1 MKRKDKDLENKKE
14 LIKDFYKDDI
24 SKIAKNAG
32 ISGLGEILGNI
43 IGYASNVLVTR
54 RIGPSSFGIYVLAST
69 ILRVVSI
76 FSVAGLDNGL
86 IRFIA
91 LYHGKGDRARLKGVI
106 LFGTQVVGLISLIFF
121 LLLFFTS
128 NFISTRIFHN
138 PDLSFALMILLIS
151 LPFTNLMT
159 IWLGG
164 IQGFQLI
171 KYRVYVEK
179 LFQPISRLF
188 FLILFFLLGMKLF
201 GVLLASVLS
210 IIIGFII
217 AFNYLNNISPFH
229 KNSLTPIYEN
239 KTVVAFSLPLVFVTF
254 FSFLIRW
261 TDILMLGYFKTSLD
275 VGIFGAAD
283 RVIPLVSLPL
293 QSLNV
298 IFSPMISELSGERD
312 FSKLEGLFKVETKWA
327 ISLSFPIFLALSIFA
342 HPVMNIFGDAFT
354 VGATVLIIL
363 SAAQMIRVSVGS
375 TGPMLMMTGHQNISL
390 ANTTIF
396 AIANIIL
403 NYLLIPRYG
412 IIGAAIA
419 STISLIAI
427 NIVEVI
433 QIYYLLKIHPF
444 RSDLMKPLVAGVFSS
459 LVTLFILRVEVI
471 RINQYNIF
479 CLGALILSFF
489 ALYLMSMIALRLSD
503 EDRWIIDAIIRRI
516 RLATEKNTD
525 NKST

>member
-1 MKRKDKDLENKKE
+1 MGKQ
-14 LIKDFYKDDI
+14 FYKEDI

-43 IGYASNVLVTR
+43 IGYASNVLMTR
-54 RIGPSSFGIYVLAST
+54 RIGPSSFGIYMLAST

-76 FSVAGLDNGL
+76 FSVVGLDNGL
-86 IRFIA
+86 IRFVA
-91 LYHGKGDRARLKGVI
+91 LYNGRGDKSRLKGVI
-106 LFGTQVVGLISLIFF
+106 LSGTKIASVISFVFLFF
-121 LLLFFTS
+121 FFFTS
-128 NFISTRIFHN
+128 DFISTRIFPK
-138 PDLSFALMILLIS
+138 PDLSFALRILLIS
-151 LPFTNLMT
+151 LPFTTLMAV
-159 IWLGG
+159 WLGG

-171 KYRVYVEK
+171 KSRVYVER
-179 LFQPISRLF
+179 LIQPLSRLL
-188 FLILFFLLGMKLF
+188 FLLFFFLLGMQLL
-201 GVLLASVLS
+201 GVLLATVLS
-210 IIIGFII
+210 AIIGFIF
-217 AFNYLNNISPFH
+217 ALWYLTKSFPLLKGDDLIP
-229 KNSLTPIYEN
+229 LYEN
-239 KTVVAFSLPLVFVTF
+239 KSLLAFSIPLLFATF
-254 FSFLIRW
+254 FSFIIRW
-261 TDILMLGYFKTSLD
+261 TDILMLGFFKTSSE
-275 VGIFGAAD
+275 VGIFGAVD

-298 IFSPMISELSGERD
+298 IFSPMIAELYGERN

-412 IIGAAIA
+412 ITGAAVA
-419 STISLIAI
+419 SAISLIAI

-444 RSDLMKPLVAGVFSS
+444 RSDLMKPLVAGIFSS
-459 LVTLFILRVEVI
+459 LVTLSILQIEVI
-471 RINQYNIF
+471 KINQHNIF
-479 CLGALILSFF
+479 CSGALFLSFL
-489 ALYLMSMIALRLSD
+489 ALYLLSMMTLRLSD

-516 RLATEKNTD
+516 CLATEKNTD
-525 NKST
+525 NEST